1 MHLCR
6 GVGISLADDTP
17 EPSVTALSRPE
28 IRLPTPADGVPGFD
42 DTNIII
48 TIHETAV
55 LDKFDLRNI
64 LHELQ

>member
-1 MHLCR
+1 MVWR
-6 GVGISLADDTP
+6 GVGIRLADDTP
-17 EPSVTALSRPE
+17 DPAVTALARPE
-28 IRLPTPADGVPGFD
+28 IGLTTPADGVSEFD